1 MSPSDVRV
9 LFNLP
14 ELKQTLQVRHEIQG
28 DYTALKSLK
37 LLHVPV
43 KHIYLYTY
51 THTLHIHT
59 HTHLYIYIYIY
70 IYIYMYICI
79 YFIAIVD
86 KLCISFEQIRV
97 MNNNGLMKK
106 F

>member
-28 DYTALKSLK
+28 DYKALKSLK

-51 THTLHIHT
+51 THTYTHT
-59 HTHLYIYIYIY
+59 HTHIYIYIY
-70 IYIYMYICI
+70 IYICI
-79 YFIAIVD
+79 YVSILSRLWTNCVFHLNKYA
-86 KLCISFEQIRV
+86 S
-97 MNNNGLMKK
+97 
-106 F
+106 